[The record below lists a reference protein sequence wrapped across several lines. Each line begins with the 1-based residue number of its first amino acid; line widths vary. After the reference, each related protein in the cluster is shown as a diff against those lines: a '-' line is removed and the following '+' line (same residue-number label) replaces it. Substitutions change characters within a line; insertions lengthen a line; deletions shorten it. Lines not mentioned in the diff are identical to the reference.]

1 MHFVVTATTRAQRER
16 ERDGVDYHFLSAE
29 RFQQMMERG
38 ELLERAQVY
47 GNWYGV
53 PRQEVEQALERG
65 LDVMV
70 KADVQGAATIKSLH
84 PGAVLIF
91 LAPPSME
98 DLERRLRVRKTE
110 SAIDLELRLKTAR
123 QEMERLEMF
132 DYVVVNRQDE
142 ADEAVAHIEAILTAE
157 KRRTKREL

>member
-1 MHFVVTATTRAQRER
+1 MHYVVTATTRPQREG

-29 RFQQMMERG
+29 RFQQMVERG
-38 ELLERAQVY
+38 ELLEWAQVY

-84 PGAVLIF
+84 PAAVLIF

-98 DLERRLRVRKTE
+98 DLERRLRARKTE

-123 QEMERLEMF
+123 QEMERLKMF

-142 ADEAVAHIEAILTAE
+142 ADEAVAHIEAIITAD
-157 KRRTKREL
+157 KCRIKKAL